1 MVWVRADAAYA
12 RRDPRHLLGRSAL
25 AELLEAPQLNDLEE
39 SILDVALVVQED
51 VDLGVA
57 FQASHGVYD
66 DFFFVV
72 WHFIVTSLANE
83 DSSLLDDYYLF
94 LWIPI
99 YRCLKLL
106 HLQ

>member
-57 FQASHGVYD
+57 FQARYRVD
-66 DFFFVV
+66 DNLLFLFG
-72 WHFIVTSLANE
+72 HFSL
-83 DSSLLDDYYLF
+83 YYLEF
-94 LWIPI
+94 S
-99 YRCLKLL
+99 
-106 HLQ
+106 